1 MTRPPNLRDAGTQPA
16 RIRAE
21 GVFKI
26 FSPAIGFRVLA
37 LLAGAIALA
46 CAGGSMQPVSEAPP
60 SLEGPPTSASDLPR
74 SLEDPPTSAS
84 DLPRSLED
92 PPAPIL
98 DTTVLQSEVPTYSKA
113 VRGLLLLAEAERRA
127 GNQDAEFAYLSQIIE
142 HDDAHSRAHSRLAE
156 ITGRAP
162 AFLIP
167 RSDDLVTRAQ
177 RYPYDPRALVAGA
190 EALLQRG
197 LDDQAVEYLERAVW
211 LADLDPSAALVAIRR
226 LQTLSDDWERQRIVP
241 VHVHADEQIRAQPG
255 WQFEMRALWLSASVM
270 LGSVLDTRFV
280 PIAILPFDSRDT
292 PNDLDSIH
300 EAFLAD
306 ARPPAEGIFAAIT
319 GRPVPSGDAV
329 YKTGVAEFLGR
340 SLVVR
345 VPPGAIQS
353 RILAHEILHLY
364 GAIHVL
370 DGVDTLMN
378 PTGGSLALDAPNIR
392 VVRSLRGREFGPGGI
407 EKNVIPWIDLGVTVA
422 AYRSVLSVNLSLR
435 EAEINEVM
443 DAYDSP
449 SDQVAFRVQ
458 QATQLDTHLADAARL
473 VAALML
479 EDGQRAE
486 ALRLLDLSSQ
496 LYGPSTPRGLASA
509 EEAKMLKESIGA
521 ANAAGVE

>member
-1 MTRPPNLRDAGTQPA
+1 
-16 RIRAE
+16 
-21 GVFKI
+21 
-26 FSPAIGFRVLA
+26 
-37 LLAGAIALA
+37 
-46 CAGGSMQPVSEAPP
+46 MQPVSEAPP
-60 SLEGPPTSASDLPR
+60 SPEGPPASASDLPLSPEGPPASASDLPLSPEGPPASASDLPR
-74 SLEDPPTSAS
+74 ALEH
-84 DLPRSLED
+84 

-98 DTTVLQSEVPTYSKA
+98 DTAVLESEVPTDSKA

-127 GNQDAEFAYLSQIIE
+127 GNQDAEFAHLSQIIE

-162 AFLIP
+162 ASLIP
-167 RSDDLVTRAQ
+167 RSDDLVARAQ

-197 LDDQAVEYLERAVW
+197 RNDQAVEYLERAVW

-226 LQTLSDDWERQRIVP
+226 LQVVSDDWKRQRIVP
-241 VHVHADEQIRAQPG
+241 VHVYADEQIRAQPG

-280 PIAILPFDSRDT
+280 PIAILPFDAGDT

-300 EAFLAD
+300 EAFLAE

-329 YKTGVAEFLGR
+329 YKKGVAEFLGQ

-345 VPPGAIQS
+345 VAPGAIRS

-378 PTGGSLALDAPNIR
+378 PTGGSLALDTPNVRI
-392 VVRSLRGREFGPGGI
+392 VRSLRGREFGPGGI
-407 EKNVIPWIDLGVTVA
+407 EENVIPWIDLGVTVA

-435 EAEINEVM
+435 EAEIKDAM
-443 DAYDSP
+443 DAYDAS
-449 SDQVAFRVQ
+449 SDQVAFRIQ
-458 QATQLDTHLADAARL
+458 QAKQLDTHLADAARL

-486 ALRLLDLSSQ
+486 ALRLLELSSQ

-509 EEAKMLKESIGA
+509 EKAKMLKESIGA
-521 ANAAGVE
+521 ANAAGTE